1 MQYHSTDKSLDV
13 DADFK
18 LTSAETWL
26 TNSNIFGAVMHG
38 TLIMDARVR
47 HCRVEKRHSLSD
59 YRIFDGPQIRFQG
72 DAMESWESVIEDG
85 PWTSVFDEA
94 TLLLL
99 ACDTDKVIH
108 GLVLVKSTD
117 SDSFNRAGYFERWT
131 ASAYHLPE
139 SQSANDEYFQGFK
152 TERVTIV

>member
-1 MQYHSTDKSLDV
+1 
-13 DADFK
+13 
-18 LTSAETWL
+18 
-26 TNSNIFGAVMHG
+26 
-38 TLIMDARVR
+38 
-47 HCRVEKRHSLSD
+47 
-59 YRIFDGPQIRFQG
+59 
-72 DAMESWESVIEDG
+72 MESWESVIENE

-99 ACDTDKVIH
+99 ACDIDKVIH
-108 GLVLVKSTD
+108 GLVLVKSAD

-139 SQSANDEYFQGFK
+139 SQSANDEFFQGFK